1 MAESLGNRQLSCPR
15 GGQGARQ
22 SAATA
27 RAGPMR
33 RHHVCHCR
41 APSKWRPTT
50 RTLWPGALI
59 LLVTEEKDIHM
70 PSSASACAMLAPMPL
85 DAPVTTPAFPT
96 SFLLMP
102 QTLMPLS
109 LLPKKVGTPGP

>member
-1 MAESLGNRQLSCPR
+1 MAESLGNRQLSCLR

-59 LLVTEEKDIHM
+59 LLVTEEKEIHM
-70 PSSASACAMLAPMPL
+70 RYRTPTNKVVATIGPRAEDPLMIDPTTVRRSASNGMLGRDMW
-85 DAPVTTPAFPT
+85 PVSA
-96 SFLLMP
+96 
-102 QTLMPLS
+102 
-109 LLPKKVGTPGP
+109 